1 MSLTRIATR
10 IAICQALRGKTE
22 VGANVLDSQIGLVET
37 DAAGKVTSVGRKP
50 FISVYADSAKARSE
64 AGIRSLLLNGLT
76 EINFDI
82 GISTQHVEVDPVT
95 DESVI
100 LPGLPAID
108 DAMEF
113 YLDLVARQVL
123 DALNDPADPWADIYR
138 SFIGGK
144 IVSAD
149 RACATSG
156 VAGVRVALHQIR
168 LQVDLLPDPVRG
180 RPLAPEGPMARFFA
194 LVGGLDD
201 DVTRVKAARMLAQ
214 IEGDATPLDI
224 AIRRYGFTAAEAKAL
239 LISPID
245 GVPEGATV
253 GEVVTTIEAG
263 P

>member
-1 MSLTRIATR
+1 MSLTRIAMR

-37 DAAGKVTSVGRKP
+37 DAAGKVTSISRKP
-50 FISVYADSAKARSE
+50 FISVYVDSAKARHE
-64 AGIRSLLLNGLT
+64 TGIRSLLVNGLT
-76 EINFDI
+76 EIAFDI
-82 GISTQHVEVDPVT
+82 GISTQHVEVDPDT

-138 SFIGGK
+138 SFVPK
-144 IVSAD
+144 IASID

-168 LQVDLLPDPVRG
+168 LQADLLPDPVRG
-180 RPLAPEGPMARFFA
+180 RPLTPEGPMARFMA
-194 LVGGLDD
+194 LAEGLDE
-201 DVTRVKAARMLAQ
+201 VTRIKAARMLAQ

-239 LISPID
+239 LLAPVD
-245 GVPEGATV
+245 GVPEGTTV
-253 GEVVTTIEAG
+253 GDVVVNIGVSE
-263 P
+263 

>member
-1 MSLTRIATR
+1 MSLTRIALR

-37 DAAGKVTSVGRKP
+37 DAAGKVTSISRKP
-50 FISVYADSAKARSE
+50 FISVYVDSAQVRNE
-64 AGIRSLLLNGLT
+64 TGIRSVLLNGLT

-82 GISTQHVEVDPVT
+82 GISTHHVEVDPDT

-100 LPGLPAID
+100 MPGLPATD

-138 SFIGGK
+138 SFIGSK
-144 IVSAD
+144 IAAID

-156 VAGVRVALHQIR
+156 VGGMRVALHQIR

-180 RPLAPEGPMARFFA
+180 RPLNPEGPMARFFA
-194 LVGGLDD
+194 LAEGLDAA
-201 DVTRVKAARMLAQ
+201 TRAKAARMLAQ

-239 LISPID
+239 LLTPLD
-245 GVPEGATV
+245 GVPDGTMVGAV
-253 GEVVTTIEAG
+253 VVNMEV
-263 P
+263 PP